1 MLETNIFGNIPDSFQ
16 MNEDE
21 IKETAT
27 AVLDTLD
34 ISGKFEIEV
43 IFCDEDEIRKLNLE
57 HRQIDKP
64 TDILSFP
71 QEQFDSTKET
81 LSMLGSIVICGKIAL
96 ERDEKLEE
104 LIKHGMLH
112 LLGYDHDSKERDWD
126 IVAQKINCNF

>member
-1 MLETNIFGNIPDSFQ
+1 MLEINIFGNIPDSFQ